1 MNTKDLMGMLG
12 SVGAEFMAK
21 LSIIGDGYNVA
32 APSQYIVDNEQR
44 WMPKEETRDVFYE
57 VMPTIAELPMNK
69 RVSVLRAL
77 VFSLLTPIEMMD
89 FSDGFAL
96 ENMRFL
102 VFLKEHHEFKQ
113 KFESD
118 EEKKKVFDKFTEK
131 QAQKQAAKFER
142 DYETKELGKKFTGQ
156 DNYGEED

>member
-1 MNTKDLMGMLG
+1 MNAKDLMGMLG

-21 LSIIGDGYNVA
+21 LSMISDGYNVA

-44 WMPKEETRDVFYE
+44 WMPKEDTRDVFYE
-57 VMPTIAELPMNK
+57 VMPTIAELPMSK
-69 RVSVLRAL
+69 RVSVLRGL

-96 ENMRFL
+96 ESVRFL
-102 VFLKEHHEFKQ
+102 TFLKEHPEFKQ
-113 KFESD
+113 KFESE
-118 EEKKKVFDKFTEK
+118 EEKKKFFDKFAEK

-142 DYETKELGKKFTGQ
+142 DREIKELGKKFTEQ
-156 DNYGEED
+156 DNNGDED

>member
-1 MNTKDLMGMLG
+1 MGMLG

-21 LSIIGDGYNVA
+21 LSMIGDGYNVA
-32 APSQYIVDNEQR
+32 PPSQYIVDNEQR
-44 WMPKEETRDVFYE
+44 WMPKEKTRDVFYE
-57 VMPTIAELPMNK
+57 VMPTIAELPMSQ

-96 ENMRFL
+96 ESVRFL
-102 VFLKEHHEFKQ
+102 VFLKEHPEFRQ

-118 EEKKKVFDKFTEK
+118 EEKKKIFDKFTEK

-142 DYETKELGKKFTGQ
+142 DHEIKELGKKFTGQ
-156 DNYGEED
+156 DNDGEDD

>member
-1 MNTKDLMGMLG
+1 MGMLG

-21 LSIIGDGYNVA
+21 LSMVGDGYNVTP
-32 APSQYIVDNEQR
+32 PSQYIVDNEQR
-44 WMPKEETRDVFYE
+44 WMPKEKTRDVFYE
-57 VMPTIAELPMNK
+57 VMPTIAELSMSQ

-96 ENMRFL
+96 ESVRFL
-102 VFLKEHHEFKQ
+102 VFLKEHPEFKQ

-118 EEKKKVFDKFTEK
+118 EEKKEIFNKFTEK

-142 DYETKELGKKFTGQ
+142 DHEIKELGKKFTEQ
-156 DNYGEED
+156 DNDGDED